1 MAVMVLENSVEEFVT
16 RYAAYATRGVLYPG
30 VEGSPLLEFES
41 GGVVLYLFDRSG
53 PYTAAAGSSRMLL
66 HGVAKTFEVLGAD
79 ERPES
84 LSATGI
90 SAVEGVG
97 RVVQA
102 SRNVCVVQARVPLV
116 LGSFVPLPSLR
127 AGDWVRFETEPPLHG
142 FSMSGSE
149 SLQKTPLS

>member
-1 MAVMVLENSVEEFVT
+1 MALMVLENSVEEFVA
-16 RYAAYATRGVLYPG
+16 RYAAHATRGVLFPG

-53 PYTAAAGSSRMLL
+53 PYSAAAGSARMLV
-66 HGVAKTFEVLGAD
+66 HGVAKAFEVLGAD
-79 ERPES
+79 DRPES

-102 SRNVCVVQARVPLV
+102 SRNVLVVQARLPLV
-116 LGSFVPLPSLR
+116 LGSFAPLPGVR
-127 AGDWVRFETEPPLHG
+127 VGEWVRFETEPPLHG
-142 FSMSGSE
+142 FSILGSE
-149 SLQKTPLS
+149 TPQKTPLS